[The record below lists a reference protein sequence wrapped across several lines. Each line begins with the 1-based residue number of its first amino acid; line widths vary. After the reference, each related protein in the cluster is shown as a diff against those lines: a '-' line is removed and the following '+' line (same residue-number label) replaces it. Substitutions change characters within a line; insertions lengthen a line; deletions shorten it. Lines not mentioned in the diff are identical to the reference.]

1 MLNLSLYDFSASY
14 ILPPTRPHFLIPS
27 LSIAKH
33 SNTQVYFCCF
43 YLNNQRLTVPKRMLT
58 NICISSSRVFIST
71 FQTLWV
77 RGTQGVHILPSRKTH
92 KILFKI
98 FNIFKFFQSI
108 GYIPINVFEFV
119 YVSLKDLLLT
129 TYKILFTYLH
139 ISIFEF
145 KKLLWKF
152 WKKIL
157 ISF

>member
-92 KILFKI
+92 KKLFKI
-98 FNIFKFFQSI
+98 FNIFQF
-108 GYIPINVFEFV
+108 
-119 YVSLKDLLLT
+119 
-129 TYKILFTYLH
+129 YLG
-139 ISIFEF
+139 ISMFALYASVLQEF
-145 KKLLWKF
+145 KEIVNPHITGYRCL
-152 WKKIL
+152 
-157 ISF
+157 